1 MRLSLSLCR
10 FAKRIG
16 SKPLALLTF
25 LAVLLSGYS
34 VRAQLS
40 GSEHWI
46 GTWSTAEVGRPQ
58 TPPVPAPALPPF
70 QTNQCPPV
78 PAAAPLF
85 VHFNNQTLR
94 QIVHVSIGG
103 SRVRVAL
110 SNAYGTA
117 PLTIGSAHVAL
128 RDKGASIQQSSD
140 RALTFS
146 GRPTFTIPAGAVLYS
161 DPVTL
166 TVPDMADVAIDL
178 YLPGSTNTPAL
189 LTMHNAAFQTN
200 YVSETGNFA
209 GVATLPMVST
219 IQNWFLIYQVQVAA
233 SDSVGGLVTFGDSI
247 TDGTRS
253 KPDTNSRWPDHLVRR
268 MLSQPTPLRM
278 GVMNQGI
285 AGNRVLSEA
294 AYTIGINALAR
305 FEHNVLSQPGVTHVI
320 VLEGINDFQV
330 ARQNP
335 TPTAEDV
342 IAGHKQLIE
351 RAHARGLKIYG
362 GTLTPFYGAPNYT
375 DVGESKRQAFNEWVR
390 TSHVYDAFI
399 DFDKA
404 TRDPAD
410 PKRLLAEYDSCD
422 HLHPNDAGYKAMAE
436 AIDLGVFRPAPP
448 LAGTTGR

>member
-128 RDKGASIQQSSD
+128 RNKGASIQQSSD

-146 GRPTFTIPAGAVLYS
+146 GWSTFTIPAGAVLYS

-209 GVATLPMVST
+209 GVVTLPMVST

-305 FEHNVLSQPGVTHVI
+305 FEHNVLGQPGVTHVI

-342 IAGHKQLIE
+342 IAGHNQLIE

-375 DVGESKRQAFNEWVR
+375 DVGETKRQAFNEWVR
-390 TSHVYDAFI
+390 TSHVYNAFI

-436 AIDLGVFRPAPP
+436 AIDLGLFRPAPP

>member
-128 RDKGASIQQSSD
+128 RNKGASIQQSSD

-178 YLPGSTNTPAL
+178 YLPGDTNTSSP
-189 LTMHNAAFQTN
+189 LTMHNGAFQTN
-200 YVSETGNFA
+200 YVSQTGNHVGMAALF
-209 GVATLPMVST
+209 GVGQGRSA
-219 IQNWFLIYQVQVAA
+219 QVIHAVHVRPVFQKAP
-233 SDSVGGLVTFGDSI
+233 DDFLVTTPCREVEWLHAPI
-247 TDGTRS
+247 
-253 KPDTNSRWPDHLVRR
+253 SRR
-268 MLSQPTPLRM
+268 QPLADEVQSWLRM
-278 GVMNQGI
+278 ATSDFEYRLGTAIGTVFSSI
-285 AGNRVLSEA
+285 WNRVRAFVQPERQRAMRAVIQAEA
-294 AYTIGINALAR
+294 GEKLGT
-305 FEHNVLSQPGVTHVI
+305 E
-320 VLEGINDFQV
+320 
-330 ARQNP
+330 
-335 TPTAEDV
+335 
-342 IAGHKQLIE
+342 K
-351 RAHARGLKIYG
+351 AHAL
-362 GTLTPFYGAPNYT
+362 LAQFDAL
-375 DVGESKRQAFNEWVR
+375 DVGK
-390 TSHVYDAFI
+390 
-399 DFDKA
+399 
-404 TRDPAD
+404 TRNA
-410 PKRLLAEYDSCD
+410 A
-422 HLHPNDAGYKAMAE
+422 
-436 AIDLGVFRPAPP
+436 
-448 LAGTTGR
+448 